1 MNKKLNLLDSIML
14 IMGSMIGSGIFIV
27 SAGMLTEIGTPT
39 MLILAWVVTA
49 ILTIFAALSYG
60 ELAALMPKAGG
71 QYVYLKEA
79 YSPLFGFLYGWT
91 LFTIIQTGTIAAVA
105 VGFAKFTGV
114 IFPVFSEKNILFSW
128 IITNSYTLNISAA
141 QLLGI
146 VLITLLT
153 IFNFGKVKH
162 AALLQNVFTIAKI
175 ASLLFII
182 FAGLYFILTNNQ
194 VLAPVQNLST
204 TLTLSTPL
212 TFNIGIF
219 AAALVGSIFSA
230 DAWNNITFTAGEIE
244 NPKRNLPLSLL
255 IGTGSVLF
263 LYVLINFIYINALSI
278 SEIQHAEQ
286 SRVGTL
292 LLQKVFGDNGAIIMA
307 VLIMVSTFG
316 CVNGIILSGSRVYKV
331 MADEGMFFKQAS
343 ELNKHQSPQKSLI
356 YQGIWASILVI
367 SGSYGDLL
375 DYVVFAVLIFY
386 ILTVGAVF
394 VLRKKLP
401 NAERPYRVIAYPILP
416 AAYIIMAII
425 ICVSLLIFKTAFAF
439 SGLCLVLLGV
449 PVYYILKRKNG
460 QNN

>member
-27 SAGMLTEIGTPT
+27 SAGMLSELGTPT

-146 VLITLLT
+146 ALIALLT

-182 FAGLYFILTNNQ
+182 FAGLYFILSN
-194 VLAPVQNLST
+194 QNLS
-204 TLTLSTPL
+204 TLSTPL
-212 TFNIGIF
+212 TQSTPLTFANIGIF

-331 MADEGMFFKQAS
+331 MAEEGLFFKQAAQ
-343 ELNKHQSPQKSLI
+343 LNKHQSPQKSLT
-356 YQGIWASILVI
+356 YQAIWASLLVL

-394 VLRKKLP
+394 ILRKKQP
-401 NAERPYRVIAYPILP
+401 HADRPYKVIAYPFLPIL
-416 AAYIIMAII
+416 YIVMALV
-425 ICVSLLIFKTAFAF
+425 ICVSLLIFKTTFAF
-439 SGLCLVLLGV
+439 TGLCLVLLGV
-449 PVYYILKRKNG
+449 PIYYLVKPKNA
-460 QNN
+460 

>member
-27 SAGMLTEIGTPT
+27 SAGMLTELGTPT

-49 ILTIFAALSYG
+49 VLTIFAALSYG

-114 IFPVFSEKNILFSW
+114 IFPVFSEKNILFSL
-128 IITNSYTLNISAA
+128 IITNTYTLNISAA

-146 VLITLLT
+146 TLIALLT

-175 ASLLFII
+175 GSLLFII
-182 FAGLYFILTNNQ
+182 FAGLYFILTNNE

-204 TLTLSTPL
+204 PFTL
-212 TFNIGIF
+212 NIGIF

-263 LYVLINFIYINALSI
+263 LYILINFIYINALSI

-292 LLQKVFGDNGAIIMA
+292 LLQKVFGEKGAIIMA
-307 VLIMVSTFG
+307 ILIMVSTFG

-331 MADEGMFFKQAS
+331 MADEGLFFKQAS

-356 YQGIWASILVI
+356 YQGIWACILVL

-375 DYVVFAVLIFY
+375 DYVVFAVLVFY

-394 VLRKKLP
+394 ILRKKQP
-401 NAERPYRVIAYPILP
+401 NAERTYKVIGYPILP
-416 AAYIIMAII
+416 AVYIIMAII
-425 ICVSLLIFKTAFAF
+425 ICVSLLIYKPAFAF
-439 SGLCLVLLGV
+439 SGLFLVLIGV
-449 PVYYILKRKNG
+449 PVFYILKRKNG
-460 QNN
+460 

>member
-27 SAGMLTEIGTPT
+27 SAGMLTELGTPT

-114 IFPVFSEKNILFSW
+114 IFPIFSEKNILFSW
-128 IITNSYTLNISAA
+128 VITNSYTLNISAA

-146 VLITLLT
+146 ALIILLT

-175 ASLLFII
+175 GSLLFVI
-182 FAGLYFILTNNQ
+182 FAGFYYILTNNQ
-194 VLAPVQNLST
+194 ISSSPQNLST
-204 TLTLSTPL
+204 P
-212 TFNIGIF
+212 FNFNVGIF

-263 LYVLINFIYINALSI
+263 LYVLINFIYINALSVP
-278 SEIQHAEQ
+278 EIQHAEQ

-307 VLIMVSTFG
+307 VLIMISTFG

-331 MADEGMFFKQAS
+331 MADEGLFFKQAS
-343 ELNKHQSPQKSLI
+343 ELNKYQSPQKSLI
-356 YQGIWASILVI
+356 YQGIWASILVL

-401 NAERPYRVIAYPILP
+401 HAERPYQVIGYPILP
-416 AAYIIMAII
+416 AAYILVAFI

-449 PVYYILKRKNG
+449 PIYYILKWKNG
-460 QNN
+460 

>member
-27 SAGMLTEIGTPT
+27 SAGMLRELGSPT
-39 MLILAWVVTA
+39 MLILAWLVTA
-49 ILTIFAALSYG
+49 ALTLMAALSYG

-114 IFPVFSEKNILFSW
+114 IFPVFSEKNILTA
-128 IITNSYTLNISAA
+128 IPITNHFTLNISAA

-146 VLITLLT
+146 GLIALLT
-153 IFNFGKVKH
+153 VFNFGKVKN
-162 AALLQNVFTIAKI
+162 AALLQNVFTIGKI
-175 ASLLFII
+175 GSLLFII
-182 FAGLYFILTNNQ
+182 FAGLYFILSNQ
-194 VLAPVQNLST
+194 NPPTLPTQST
-204 TLTLSTPL
+204 LLTSSNV
-212 TFNIGIF
+212 NIGVF

-230 DAWNNITFTAGEIE
+230 DAWNNITFTAGEME

-278 SEIQHAEQ
+278 SEIQNAQ
-286 SRVGTL
+286 QDRVGTL
-292 LLQKVFGDNGAIIMA
+292 LLQKVFGTNGAIIMA
-307 VLIMVSTFG
+307 ALIMVSTFG

-331 MADEGMFFKQAS
+331 MADEGLFFKQAAQ
-343 ELNKHQSPQKSLI
+343 LNKHQSPQKSLT
-356 YQGIWASILVI
+356 YQAIWAGLLVL
-367 SGSYGDLL
+367 SGTYNDLL

-394 VLRKKLP
+394 ILRKKQP
-401 NAERPYRVIAYPILP
+401 NAERPYKVIAYPYLPIL
-416 AAYIIMAII
+416 YMVMALI
-425 ICVSLLIFKTAFAF
+425 ICISLLVFITAFAF
-439 SGLCLVLLGV
+439 TGLCLVLIGV
-449 PVYYILKRKNG
+449 PIYYFVKPKNA
-460 QNN
+460 

>member
-27 SAGMLTEIGTPT
+27 SAGMLRELGSPT
-39 MLILAWVVTA
+39 MLILAWLVTA
-49 ILTIFAALSYG
+49 ALTLMAALSYG

-114 IFPVFSEKNILFSW
+114 IFPVFSEKNILTA
-128 IITNSYTLNISAA
+128 IPITNHFTLNISAA

-146 VLITLLT
+146 GLIALLT
-153 IFNFGKVKH
+153 VFNFGKVKN
-162 AALLQNVFTIAKI
+162 AALLQNVFTIGKI
-175 ASLLFII
+175 GSLLFII
-182 FAGLYFILTNNQ
+182 FAGLYFILSNQ
-194 VLAPVQNLST
+194 NPPTLPTQST
-204 TLTLSTPL
+204 LLTSSNV
-212 TFNIGIF
+212 NIGVF

-230 DAWNNITFTAGEIE
+230 DAWNNITFTAGEME

-278 SEIQHAEQ
+278 SEIQNAQ
-286 SRVGTL
+286 QDRVGTL
-292 LLQKVFGDNGAIIMA
+292 LLQKVFGTNGAIIMA
-307 VLIMVSTFG
+307 ALIMVSTFG

-331 MADEGMFFKQAS
+331 MADEGLFFKQAAQ
-343 ELNKHQSPQKSLI
+343 LNKHQSPQKSLT
-356 YQGIWASILVI
+356 YQAIWAGLLVL
-367 SGSYGDLL
+367 SGTYNDLL

-394 VLRKKLP
+394 ILRKKQP
-401 NAERPYRVIAYPILP
+401 NAERPYKVIAYPYLPIL
-416 AAYIIMAII
+416 YMVMALI
-425 ICVSLLIFKTAFAF
+425 ICISLLVFKTAFAF
-439 SGLCLVLLGV
+439 TGLCLVLIGV
-449 PVYYILKRKNG
+449 PIYYFVKPKNA
-460 QNN
+460 

>member
-1 MNKKLNLLDSIML
+1 
-14 IMGSMIGSGIFIV
+14 MGSMIGSGIFIV
-27 SAGMLTEIGTPT
+27 SAGMLTELGTPT

-146 VLITLLT
+146 ALIALLT

-162 AALLQNVFTIAKI
+162 AALLQNIFTIAKI
-175 ASLLFII
+175 GSLLFII
-182 FAGLYFILTNNQ
+182 FAGLYFILTNNKTVPIQ
-194 VLAPVQNLST
+194 NIAVTAPEFHL
-204 TLTLSTPL
+204 
-212 TFNIGIF
+212 NIGIF

-292 LLQKVFGDNGAIIMA
+292 LLQKVFGDNGAIMMA

-331 MADEGMFFKQAS
+331 MADEGLFFKQAS
-343 ELNKHQSPQKSLI
+343 ELNKYQSPQKSLI
-356 YQGIWASILVI
+356 YQGIWASILVL

-401 NAERPYRVIAYPILP
+401 NAERPYQVIGYPILP
-416 AAYIIMAII
+416 AAYIVMALI
-425 ICVSLLIFKTAFAF
+425 ICISLLIFKTAFAF

-449 PVYYILKRKNG
+449 PVYYILKIKNG
-460 QNN
+460 KNN

>member
-27 SAGMLTEIGTPT
+27 SAGMLTELGTPT

-91 LFTIIQTGTIAAVA
+91 LFTIIQTGTIAAVS

-146 VLITLLT
+146 ALIALLT

-162 AALLQNVFTIAKI
+162 AALLQNIFTLAKI
-175 ASLLFII
+175 GSLLFII
-182 FAGLYFILTNNQ
+182 FAGLYFILTN
-194 VLAPVQNLST
+194 QNTT
-204 TLTLSTPL
+204 TLSNTLVPSTPIH
-212 TFNIGIF
+212 FNIGIF

-316 CVNGIILSGSRVYKV
+316 CINGIILSGSRVYKV
-331 MADEGMFFKQAS
+331 MADEGLFFKQAS

-356 YQGIWASILVI
+356 YQGVWASILVL

-401 NAERPYRVIAYPILP
+401 NTERPYQVIGYPILP
-416 AAYIIMAII
+416 AAYIVMALI
-425 ICVSLLIFKTAFAF
+425 ICVSLLIFKTAFAL

-449 PVYYILKRKNG
+449 PVYYFLKRKNG

>member
-27 SAGMLTEIGTPT
+27 SAGMLTELGTPT

-128 IITNSYTLNISAA
+128 VITHSYTLNISAA

-146 VLITLLT
+146 ALIALLT

-162 AALLQNVFTIAKI
+162 AALLQNIFTIAKI

-182 FAGLYFILTNNQ
+182 FAGLYFILSNNQ
-194 VLAPVQNLST
+194 VSESIQNLST
-204 TLTLSTPL
+204 VSTPL
-212 TFNIGIF
+212 TYNIGIF

-255 IGTGSVLF
+255 IGTGCVLF

-331 MADEGMFFKQAS
+331 MADEGLFFKQAS
-343 ELNKHQSPQKSLI
+343 VLNKHQSPQKSLI
-356 YQGIWASILVI
+356 YQGIWASILVL

-401 NAERPYRVIAYPILP
+401 NAERPYQVIAYPILP
-416 AAYIIMAII
+416 AAYIVMALI
-425 ICVSLLIFKTAFAF
+425 ICISLLIIKTAFAF

>member
-27 SAGMLTEIGTPT
+27 SAGMLTELGTPT

-146 VLITLLT
+146 VLIILLT

-162 AALLQNVFTIAKI
+162 AALLQNIFTIAKI
-175 ASLLFII
+175 GSLLFII
-182 FAGLYFILTNNQ
+182 FAGLYFILSNQ
-194 VLAPVQNLST
+194 NPSSVST
-204 TLTLSTPL
+204 TLTPSIPID
-212 TFNIGIF
+212 FNIGIF

-307 VLIMVSTFG
+307 VLIMISTFG

-331 MADEGMFFKQAS
+331 MADEGLFFKQAS
-343 ELNKHQSPQKSLI
+343 ELNKHQSPKKSLI
-356 YQGIWASILVI
+356 YQGIWASILVL

-401 NAERPYRVIAYPILP
+401 NAERPYQVIGYPILP
-416 AAYIIMAII
+416 AAYILMAFI
-425 ICVSLLIFKTAFAF
+425 ICICLLIFKTAFAF

-449 PVYYILKRKNG
+449 PVYYILKSKNG
-460 QNN
+460 

>member
-27 SAGMLTEIGTPT
+27 SAGMLRELGSPT
-39 MLILAWVVTA
+39 MLILAWLVTA
-49 ILTIFAALSYG
+49 ALTLMAALSYG

-114 IFPVFSEKNILFSW
+114 IFPVFSEKNILFYLQFTS
-128 IITNSYTLNISAA
+128 NFTLNISAA
-141 QLLGI
+141 QLLGMG
-146 VLITLLT
+146 LIGLLT
-153 IFNFGKVKH
+153 VFNFGKVKN
-162 AALLQNVFTIAKI
+162 AALLQNIFTIGKI
-175 ASLLFII
+175 GSLLFII
-182 FAGLYFILTNNQ
+182 FAGLYFILSNQNPTN
-194 VLAPVQNLST
+194 
-204 TLTLSTPL
+204 LSTPL
-212 TFNIGIF
+212 TQSTPLTFANIGIF

-244 NPKRNLPLSLL
+244 NPERNLPLSLL

-331 MADEGMFFKQAS
+331 MAEEGLFFKQAAQ
-343 ELNKHQSPQKSLI
+343 LNKHQSPQKSLT
-356 YQGIWASILVI
+356 YQAIWASLLVL

-394 VLRKKLP
+394 ILRKKQP
-401 NAERPYRVIAYPILP
+401 HADRPYKVIAYPFLPIL
-416 AAYIIMAII
+416 YIVMALI
-425 ICVSLLIFKTAFAF
+425 ICISLLVFKTAFAF
-439 SGLCLVLLGV
+439 TGLCLVLLGV
-449 PVYYILKRKNG
+449 PIYYFVKPKNA
-460 QNN
+460 

>member
-27 SAGMLTEIGTPT
+27 SAGMLTELGTPT

-128 IITNSYTLNISAA
+128 VITHSYTLNISAA

-146 VLITLLT
+146 ALIALLT

-162 AALLQNVFTIAKI
+162 AALLQNIFTIAKI

-182 FAGLYFILTNNQ
+182 FAGLYYILSNQ
-194 VLAPVQNLST
+194 NPST
-204 TLTLSTPL
+204 ISTSLTPSTPIHL
-212 TFNIGIF
+212 NIGIF

-263 LYVLINFIYINALSI
+263 LYILINFIYINALSI

-292 LLQKVFGDNGAIIMA
+292 LLQKVFGYNGAIIMA
-307 VLIMVSTFG
+307 ILIMVSTFG

-331 MADEGMFFKQAS
+331 MADEGLFFKQS
-343 ELNKHQSPQKSLI
+343 SQLNKHQSPQKSLI
-356 YQGIWASILVI
+356 YQGIWASILVL

-401 NAERPYRVIAYPILP
+401 NAERPYQVIGYPILP
-416 AAYIIMAII
+416 AAYIVMAFI
-425 ICVSLLIFKTAFAF
+425 ICISLLIFKTAFAF
-439 SGLCLVLLGV
+439 IGLCLVLLGV
-449 PVYYILKRKNG
+449 PIYFILKRKNG

>member
-1 MNKKLNLLDSIML
+1 
-14 IMGSMIGSGIFIV
+14 
-27 SAGMLTEIGTPT
+27 
-39 MLILAWVVTA
+39 VVTA

-114 IFPVFSEKNILFSW
+114 IFPIFSEKNILFSW
-128 IITNSYTLNISAA
+128 VITNSYTLNINAA

-146 VLITLLT
+146 ALIILLT

-175 ASLLFII
+175 ASLLFVI
-182 FAGLYFILTNNQ
+182 FAGLYYILTNNQ
-194 VLAPVQNLST
+194 ISVSHQNLST
-204 TLTLSTPL
+204 PFN
-212 TFNIGIF
+212 FNIGIF

-263 LYVLINFIYINALSI
+263 LYILINFIYINALSI
-278 SEIQHAEQ
+278 PEIQHAEQ

-307 VLIMVSTFG
+307 VLIMISTFG

-331 MADEGMFFKQAS
+331 MADEGLFFRQAS
-343 ELNKHQSPQKSLI
+343 ELNKYQSPQKSLI
-356 YQGIWASILVI
+356 YQGIWASILVLT
-367 SGSYGDLL
+367 GSYGDLL

-401 NAERPYRVIAYPILP
+401 HAERPYHVIGYPILP
-416 AAYIIMAII
+416 AAYILMAFI

-449 PVYYILKRKNG
+449 PIYYILKKGNG

>member
-27 SAGMLTEIGTPT
+27 SAGMLTELGTPT
-39 MLILAWVVTA
+39 MLILAWVITA
-49 ILTIFAALSYG
+49 VLTIFAALSYG
-60 ELAALMPKAGG
+60 ELASLMPKAGG

-114 IFPVFSEKNILFSW
+114 IFPIFSEKNILFS
-128 IITNSYTLNISAA
+128 IVVTNSYNLNISAA

-146 VLITLLT
+146 TLIGLLT
-153 IFNFGKVKH
+153 IFNFGKVKN

-175 ASLLFII
+175 GSLLFII
-182 FAGLYFILTNNQ
+182 FAGLYYILTNNE
-194 VLAPVQNLST
+194 VLEPVQNLP
-204 TLTLSTPL
+204 TPF

-263 LYVLINFIYINALSI
+263 LYILINFIYINALSI

-292 LLQKVFGDNGAIIMA
+292 LLQKVFGNNGAIIMA

-331 MADEGMFFKQAS
+331 MADEGLFFKQAS
-343 ELNKHQSPQKSLI
+343 ELNKYQSPQKSLI
-356 YQGIWASILVI
+356 YQGIWASILVL

-394 VLRKKLP
+394 VLRKKQP
-401 NAERPYRVIAYPILP
+401 NAYRLYKVIGYPILP
-416 AAYIIMAII
+416 AAYIVMALI
-425 ICVSLLIFKTAFAF
+425 ICISLLIFKTAFAF

-449 PVYYILKRKNG
+449 PVYYFLKRKNG
-460 QNN
+460 

>member
-27 SAGMLTEIGTPT
+27 SAGMLSELGTPT

-146 VLITLLT
+146 ALIALLT

-182 FAGLYFILTNNQ
+182 FAGLYFILSN
-194 VLAPVQNLST
+194 QNLS
-204 TLTLSTPL
+204 TLSTPL
-212 TFNIGIF
+212 TQSTPLTFANIGIF

-331 MADEGMFFKQAS
+331 MAEEGLFFKQAAQ
-343 ELNKHQSPQKSLI
+343 LNKHQSPQKSLT
-356 YQGIWASILVI
+356 YQAIWASLLVL

-394 VLRKKLP
+394 ILRKKQP
-401 NAERPYRVIAYPILP
+401 NADRPYKVIAYPFLPIL
-416 AAYIIMAII
+416 YIVMALI
-425 ICVSLLIFKTAFAF
+425 ICISLLIFKTSFAF
-439 SGLCLVLLGV
+439 TGLCLVLLGV
-449 PVYYILKRKNG
+449 PIYYFVKPKNA
-460 QNN
+460 

>member
-27 SAGMLTEIGTPT
+27 SAGMLRELGSPV
-39 MLILAWVVTA
+39 MLIIAWLVTA
-49 ILTIFAALSYG
+49 VLTFMAALSYG

-114 IFPVFSEKNILFSW
+114 IFPFFSEKNILFSLQFSS
-128 IITNSYTLNISAA
+128 NFTLNISAA

-146 VLITLLT
+146 GLIALLT
-153 IFNFGKVKH
+153 VFNFGKVKN
-162 AALLQNVFTIAKI
+162 AALLQNVFTIGKI
-175 ASLLFII
+175 GSLLFII
-182 FAGLYFILTNNQ
+182 FAGLYYILTNNTI
-194 VLAPVQNLST
+194 AITHENLSN
-204 TLTLSTPL
+204 STVGFS
-212 TFNIGIF
+212 FNLGIF

-230 DAWNNITFTAGEIE
+230 DAWNNITFTAGEME

-263 LYVLINFIYINALSI
+263 LYVLINFIYIHALSI
-278 SEIQHAEQ
+278 SEIQNADQ
-286 SRVGTL
+286 DRVGTV
-292 LLQKVFGDNGAIIMA
+292 LLQKVFGTNGAIIMA
-307 VLIMVSTFG
+307 GLIMVSTFG
-316 CVNGIILSGSRVYKV
+316 CNNGLILSGSRVYKV
-331 MADEGMFFKQAS
+331 MAEEGLFFKQAAQ
-343 ELNKHQSPQKSLI
+343 LNKHQSPQKSLT
-356 YQGIWASILVI
+356 YQAIWASLLVL

-394 VLRKKLP
+394 ILRKKQP
-401 NAERPYRVIAYPILP
+401 NADRPYKVIAYPFLPIL
-416 AAYIIMAII
+416 YIVMALV
-425 ICVSLLIFKTAFAF
+425 ICVSLLVFKTAFAF
-439 SGLCLVLLGV
+439 TGLCLVLVGV
-449 PVYYILKRKNG
+449 PIYYLLKPKNA
-460 QNN
+460 

>member
-27 SAGMLTEIGTPT
+27 SAGMLSELGTPT

-146 VLITLLT
+146 ALIALLT

-182 FAGLYFILTNNQ
+182 FAGLYFILSNQNPTN
-194 VLAPVQNLST
+194 
-204 TLTLSTPL
+204 LSTPL
-212 TFNIGIF
+212 TQSTPLTFANIGIF

-244 NPKRNLPLSLL
+244 NPERNLPLSLL

-331 MADEGMFFKQAS
+331 MAEEGLFFKQAAQ
-343 ELNKHQSPQKSLI
+343 LNKHQSPQKSLT
-356 YQGIWASILVI
+356 YQAIWASLLVL

-394 VLRKKLP
+394 ILRKKQP
-401 NAERPYRVIAYPILP
+401 HADRPYKVIAYPFLPIL
-416 AAYIIMAII
+416 YIVMALI
-425 ICVSLLIFKTAFAF
+425 ICISLLVFKTAFAF
-439 SGLCLVLLGV
+439 TGLCLVLLGV
-449 PVYYILKRKNG
+449 PIYYFVKPKNA
-460 QNN
+460 

>member
-27 SAGMLTEIGTPT
+27 SAGMLRELGSPT
-39 MLILAWVVTA
+39 MLILAWLVTA
-49 ILTIFAALSYG
+49 ALTLMAALSYG

-114 IFPVFSEKNILFSW
+114 IFPVFSEKNILFSFQFSS
-128 IITNSYTLNISAA
+128 NFTLNISAA

-146 VLITLLT
+146 GLIALLT
-153 IFNFGKVKH
+153 VFNFGKVKN
-162 AALLQNVFTIAKI
+162 AALLQNFFTIGKI
-175 ASLLFII
+175 GSLLFII
-182 FAGLYFILTNNQ
+182 FAGLYFILSNQ
-194 VLAPVQNLST
+194 NPTNLSNQLTEST
-204 TLTLSTPL
+204 TSSIP
-212 TFNIGIF
+212 NIGIF

-230 DAWNNITFTAGEIE
+230 DAWNNITFTAGEME

-263 LYVLINFIYINALSI
+263 LYVLINFIYINALAI
-278 SEIQHAEQ
+278 SEIQNADQ
-286 SRVGTL
+286 DRVGTL
-292 LLQKVFGDNGAIIMA
+292 LLQKIFGTNGAIIMA
-307 VLIMVSTFG
+307 ALIMISTFG

-331 MADEGMFFKQAS
+331 MADEGLFFKQAAQ
-343 ELNKHQSPQKSLI
+343 LNKHQSPQKSLT
-356 YQGIWASILVI
+356 YQAIWASILVL

-394 VLRKKLP
+394 ILRKKQP
-401 NAERPYRVIAYPILP
+401 NADRPYKVIAYPFLP
-416 AAYIIMAII
+416 VLYIVMALI
-425 ICVSLLIFKTAFAF
+425 ICICLLIFKTAFAF
-439 SGLCLVLLGV
+439 TGLCLVLLGV
-449 PVYYILKRKNG
+449 PIYYLVKPKNA
-460 QNN
+460 

>member
-1 MNKKLNLLDSIML
+1 
-14 IMGSMIGSGIFIV
+14 MIGSGIFIV
-27 SAGMLTEIGTPT
+27 SAGMLTELGTPT
-39 MLILAWVVTA
+39 MLIFAWVITA

-114 IFPVFSEKNILFSW
+114 IFPVFSEKNFLLEW
-128 IITNSYTLNISAA
+128 IITNSYTFKISAA

-146 VLITLLT
+146 ALIILLT

-162 AALLQNVFTIAKI
+162 AALLQNIFTIAKI
-175 ASLLFII
+175 GSLLFII
-182 FAGLYFILTNNQ
+182 FAGLYYILNNQ
-194 VLAPVQNLST
+194 
-204 TLTLSTPL
+204 TLLTPSTLSTPL
-212 TFNIGIF
+212 TPFHFNIGIF

-230 DAWNNITFTAGEIE
+230 DAWNNITFTAGEME

-255 IGTGSVLF
+255 IGTGSVLL
-263 LYVLINFIYINALSI
+263 LYILINFIYINALSI
-278 SEIQHAEQ
+278 TEIQHAEQ
-286 SRVGTL
+286 SRVGTV
-292 LLQKVFGDNGAIIMA
+292 LLQKVFGNNGAIIMA

-331 MADEGMFFKQAS
+331 MADEGLFFKQAS
-343 ELNKHQSPQKSLI
+343 ELNKHNSPQKSLI
-356 YQGIWASILVI
+356 YQGIWASILVL
-367 SGSYGDLL
+367 SGSYNDLL

-386 ILTVGAVF
+386 TLTVGAVF
-394 VLRKKLP
+394 VLRKKQP
-401 NAERPYRVIAYPILP
+401 NAERPYKVIGYPILS
-416 AAYIIMAII
+416 AAYIVMALVISI
-425 ICVSLLIFKTAFAF
+425 SLLIFKTAFAL

-449 PVYYILKRKNG
+449 PVYYLLKRKNA
-460 QNN
+460 

>member
-27 SAGMLTEIGTPT
+27 SAGMLTELGTPT

-146 VLITLLT
+146 ALIALLT

-162 AALLQNVFTIAKI
+162 AALLQNIFTIAKI
-175 ASLLFII
+175 GSLLFII
-182 FAGLYFILTNNQ
+182 FAGLYFILTNNKTVPIQ
-194 VLAPVQNLST
+194 NIAVTAPEFHL
-204 TLTLSTPL
+204 
-212 TFNIGIF
+212 NIGIF

-292 LLQKVFGDNGAIIMA
+292 LLQKVFGDNGAIMMA

-331 MADEGMFFKQAS
+331 MADEGLFFKQAS
-343 ELNKHQSPQKSLI
+343 ELNKYQSPQKSLI
-356 YQGIWASILVI
+356 YQGIWASILVL

-401 NAERPYRVIAYPILP
+401 NAERPYQVIGYPILP
-416 AAYIIMAII
+416 AAYIVMALI
-425 ICVSLLIFKTAFAF
+425 ICISLLIFKTAFAF

-449 PVYYILKRKNG
+449 PVYYILKIKNG
-460 QNN
+460 KNN

>member
-1 MNKKLNLLDSIML
+1 ML

-27 SAGMLTEIGTPT
+27 SAGMLNELGTPT

-114 IFPVFSEKNILFSW
+114 IFPIFSEKNILFSW
-128 IITNSYTLNISAA
+128 VITNSYTLNISAA

-146 VLITLLT
+146 ALIILLT

-175 ASLLFII
+175 GSLLFVI
-182 FAGLYFILTNNQ
+182 FAGLYYILTNNQ
-194 VLAPVQNLST
+194 ISASPQNLST
-204 TLTLSTPL
+204 P
-212 TFNIGIF
+212 FNFNVGIF

-278 SEIQHAEQ
+278 PEIQHAEQ

-307 VLIMVSTFG
+307 VLIMISTFG

-331 MADEGMFFKQAS
+331 MADEGLFFKQAS
-343 ELNKHQSPQKSLI
+343 ELNKYQSPQKSLI
-356 YQGIWASILVI
+356 YQGIWASILVL

-401 NAERPYRVIAYPILP
+401 HAERPYQVIGYPILP
-416 AAYIIMAII
+416 AAYILMAFI

-449 PVYYILKRKNG
+449 PIYYILKWKNG
-460 QNN
+460 

>member
-1 MNKKLNLLDSIML
+1 ML

-27 SAGMLTEIGTPT
+27 SAGMLTELGTPT
-39 MLILAWVVTA
+39 MLILAWVATA

-91 LFTIIQTGTIAAVA
+91 LFAIIQTGTIAAVA

-146 VLITLLT
+146 ALIILLT

-175 ASLLFII
+175 ASLLFVI
-182 FAGLYFILTNNQ
+182 FAGLYYILTNNQ
-194 VLAPVQNLST
+194 ISASPQNLST
-204 TLTLSTPL
+204 P
-212 TFNIGIF
+212 FNFNVGIF

-278 SEIQHAEQ
+278 PEIQHAEQ

-307 VLIMVSTFG
+307 VLIMISTFG

-331 MADEGMFFKQAS
+331 MADEGLFFRQAS
-343 ELNKHQSPQKSLI
+343 ELNKYQSPQKSLI
-356 YQGIWASILVI
+356 YQGIWASILVL

-401 NAERPYRVIAYPILP
+401 HAERPYQVIGYPLLP
-416 AAYIIMAII
+416 AAYILMAFI

-449 PVYYILKRKNG
+449 PIYYILKWKNG
-460 QNN
+460 

>member
-27 SAGMLTEIGTPT
+27 SAGMLTELGTPT

-49 ILTIFAALSYG
+49 VLTIFAALSYG

-114 IFPVFSEKNILFSW
+114 IFPVFSEKNILFSL
-128 IITNSYTLNISAA
+128 IITNTYTLNISAA

-146 VLITLLT
+146 TLIALLT

-175 ASLLFII
+175 GSLLFII
-182 FAGLYFILTNNQ
+182 FAGLYFILTNNE

-204 TLTLSTPL
+204 PFTL
-212 TFNIGIF
+212 NIGIF

-263 LYVLINFIYINALSI
+263 LYILINFIYINALSI

-292 LLQKVFGDNGAIIMA
+292 LLQKVFGEKGAIIMA
-307 VLIMVSTFG
+307 ILIMVSTFG

-331 MADEGMFFKQAS
+331 MADEGLFFKQAS

-356 YQGIWASILVI
+356 YQGIWACILVL

-375 DYVVFAVLIFY
+375 DYVVFAVLVFY

-394 VLRKKLP
+394 ILRKKQP
-401 NAERPYRVIAYPILP
+401 NAERTYKVIGYPILP
-416 AAYIIMAII
+416 AAYMLMAFI
-425 ICVSLLIFKTAFAF
+425 ICVSLLIYKPAFAF
-439 SGLCLVLLGV
+439 SGLFLVLIGV
-449 PVYYILKRKNG
+449 PVFYILKRKNG
-460 QNN
+460 

>member
-27 SAGMLTEIGTPT
+27 SAGMLNELGTPT

-114 IFPVFSEKNILFSW
+114 IFPIFSEKNILFSW
-128 IITNSYTLNISAA
+128 VITNSYTLNISAA

-146 VLITLLT
+146 ALIILLT

-175 ASLLFII
+175 GSLLFVI
-182 FAGLYFILTNNQ
+182 FAGLYYILTNNQ
-194 VLAPVQNLST
+194 ISASPQNLST
-204 TLTLSTPL
+204 P
-212 TFNIGIF
+212 FNFNVGIF

-278 SEIQHAEQ
+278 PEIQHAEQ

-307 VLIMVSTFG
+307 VLIMISTFG

-331 MADEGMFFKQAS
+331 MADEGLFFKQAS
-343 ELNKHQSPQKSLI
+343 ELNKYQSPQKSLI
-356 YQGIWASILVI
+356 YQGIWASILVL

-401 NAERPYRVIAYPILP
+401 HAERPYQVIGYPILP
-416 AAYIIMAII
+416 AAYILMAFI

-449 PVYYILKRKNG
+449 PIYYILKWKNG
-460 QNN
+460 